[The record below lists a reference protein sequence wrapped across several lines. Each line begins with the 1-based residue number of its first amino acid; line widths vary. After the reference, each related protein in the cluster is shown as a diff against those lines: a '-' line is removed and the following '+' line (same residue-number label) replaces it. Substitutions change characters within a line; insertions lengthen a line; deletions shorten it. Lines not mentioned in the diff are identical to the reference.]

1 MEMSWLSLYVENEVG
16 VLAKIAGLFS
26 GKCYNLHSLTVGET
40 EDVTISR
47 MTLCVEGDDNTFE
60 QIKKQLNC
68 MVEVIKVIDLSG
80 KSLHKKEVLYIKV
93 KSLKDSDKAEIMR
106 IAQVYD
112 VKIAD
117 YGKDSILLECLQT
130 ENQNNNLINLIT
142 KSYHNVEVVRGG
154 SVAIESISMK

>member
-1 MEMSWLSLYVENEVG
+1 
-16 VLAKIAGLFS
+16 
-26 GKCYNLHSLTVGET
+26 
-40 EDVTISR
+40 
-47 MTLCVEGDDNTFE
+47 
-60 QIKKQLNC
+60 

-93 KSLKDSDKAEIMR
+93 KSIKDSDKAEIMR